1 MAQTRIENMKFL
13 WFIFLNIMMVVYV
26 YMSLCTLCPPLQ
38 VYQSHMTIIT
48 YRANIKFDILTFS
61 CSSFPRWCMLTLR
74 NLNVINICICSR
86 IFLIKHRRAIGWV
99 FVRLNNNLFDV
110 NFVQDWGRPGDL
122 WNLEIQWHV
131 PSVEEISL
139 AFYLL
144 DLILQPELQRLKRFA
159 EGEQD
164 MSR

>member
-1 MAQTRIENMKFL
+1 M
-13 WFIFLNIMMVVYV
+13 
-26 YMSLCTLCPPLQ
+26 
-38 VYQSHMTIIT
+38 
-48 YRANIKFDILTFS
+48 
-61 CSSFPRWCMLTLR
+61 
-74 NLNVINICICSR
+74 
-86 IFLIKHRRAIGWV
+86 
-99 FVRLNNNLFDV
+99 
-110 NFVQDWGRPGDL
+110 QDWGRPGDL

-131 PSVEEISL
+131 PSVKEISL

>member
-1 MAQTRIENMKFL
+1 M
-13 WFIFLNIMMVVYV
+13 
-26 YMSLCTLCPPLQ
+26 
-38 VYQSHMTIIT
+38 
-48 YRANIKFDILTFS
+48 
-61 CSSFPRWCMLTLR
+61 
-74 NLNVINICICSR
+74 
-86 IFLIKHRRAIGWV
+86 IKHCRAVGQV
-99 FVRLNNNLFDV
+99 FVRLNNLFDINV
-110 NFVQDWGRPGDL
+110 MQDWGRPGDL

-131 PSVEEISL
+131 PSVEEISF